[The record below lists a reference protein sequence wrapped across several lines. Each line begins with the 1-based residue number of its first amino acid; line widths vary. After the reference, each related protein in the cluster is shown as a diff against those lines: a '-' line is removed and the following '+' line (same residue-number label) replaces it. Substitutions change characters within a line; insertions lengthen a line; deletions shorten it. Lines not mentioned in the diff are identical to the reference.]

1 MANVPSYFK
10 DFLSNIRLSDNQVDD
25 LKTGHT
31 TLRKRLKDDE
41 NLSKI
46 IVSTFLQ
53 GSYKRS
59 TAVKPKNGD
68 KSDVDIIVVTKLD
81 SEEYTP
87 EEALNIFVPFL
98 DKFYEGKYRIQGR
111 SIGIELSYVDMD
123 IVPTSAPSE
132 SESGILQSG
141 AIASDYTVE
150 DFENVR
156 IDNSIRMAFEA
167 FCKAEE
173 PKWKTEPLLIPDREA
188 EKWEKTHPLEQI
200 RWTKEKNKNCNSHY
214 INVVKAIKWWWKT
227 KYPDNKHPKSYPLE
241 HFIGD
246 CCPDGI
252 ESVAEGIVLS
262 LEKIVSDYPSKP
274 FLSDRGVPEH
284 DVFARITEEEYED
297 FYDAVCDAAV
307 VAREAYDKEDLYDSV
322 CKWRELFGN
331 EFPEAPKPQ
340 KTNSSSGFSQRVEKT
355 TEIPKGRFAE

>member
-1 MANVPSYFK
+1 METKFCEFCGNKIATDAVLCPK
-10 DFLSNIRLSDNQVDD
+10 CGKQLEE
-25 LKTGHT
+25 LKTDSSNSNPQVIINNNNTINGAYGRKQCDKWVALLLCIFLGVLGGH
-31 TLRKRLKDDE
+31 
-41 NLSKI
+41 
-46 IVSTFLQ
+46 
-53 GSYKRS
+53 
-59 TAVKPKNGD
+59 
-68 KSDVDIIVVTKLD
+68 
-81 SEEYTP
+81 
-87 EEALNIFVPFL
+87 
-98 DKFYEGKYRIQGR
+98 KFYEGKYRIQGR

-167 FCKAEE
+167 FWKAEE

-252 ESVAEGIVLS
+252 ESVAEGIVRS